1 MSHVMEKGSAQ
12 PLVLIVDDD
21 RLIRQVLRETL
32 QAAGFAVA
40 LAADGEEGCRAALEK
55 EPDLILLDVYMPNQD
70 GVTTCRILRSL
81 PKLRTTPIIMMT
93 ARPDLR
99 GAVNPFQVGADDYI
113 AKPVDGSEIVGRIQA
128 NLAKNRSRQHLEEQL
143 RERQRM
149 EQELLKAKTDLER
162 ANEKLRRHDRL
173 RAEFL
178 NTAAHELRMP
188 VTIVNGYCSLLL
200 DSGTDNL
207 TQEQRDYL
215 DAAIA
220 SSERLVRLTNNMLDL
235 SRLEAGK
242 MRMQFAPQDLART
255 IQEVCRDFLP
265 LAERGGLVLD
275 AVCREECHALF
286 DRDQIHRVMTNL
298 LGNAVKFTPSGGRI
312 QVSVVD
318 ETREVQVLVE
328 DTGQGIPRERLCDL
342 FEEFVQ
348 VGTQDALR
356 GTGLGLSICRK
367 IIQTH
372 RGRIW
377 VESSPGEGSRFYF
390 TLPKRD

>member
-1 MSHVMEKGSAQ
+1 MEKGSAQ

-242 MRMQFAPQDLART
+242 MRMQFASHDLART

-265 LAERGGLVLD
+265 LAERGGIVLD
-275 AVCREECHALF
+275 AACREECHALF

-318 ETREVQVLVE
+318 ETREVQVVVE
-328 DTGQGIPRERLCDL
+328 DTGKGIPRERLCDL